1 MTALPTAPSPAASGP
16 SRRAALGI
24 AAGGGIALTALGR
37 ATPAQAAPVHPM
49 SPVLPAVIG
58 DLAKSLDLAS
68 SKEWHLAR
76 RACPAPTKAIVA
88 DIKKLGTTAW
98 IDKQLAWTTISD
110 KTADKLIKKHLSFT
124 TMTAS
129 QLVKASNN
137 EAWRGGKALSISR
150 TIRQVFTKRYLY
162 ESMVDTMADHLY
174 VCADGKAGHLAA
186 WFDWAVIRKH
196 ALGKFSDM
204 LYAAVRHP
212 GLLVY
217 LDNQYNSA
225 DNPNENLGRELLE
238 LHTVGVEDADGNP
251 RYTED
256 DVRSSALLLT
266 GHGIKAWNKL
276 TYKFRPEEHHFGE
289 LTILGKTY
297 PNAEGEGPAT
307 LKAYLYDLAHHRGT
321 AEHIARRLATRFVSD
336 TPSDALVTKL
346 ANVYEAN
353 DTSLAAVLRAL
364 LLSDEFA
371 DEVGSKWRRPQETMA
386 TMIKARRPYTIKT
399 GKGETQTKNLWSI
412 TGTVQWLL
420 YLEGHEP
427 RMWPVVNGYPDKAG
441 AWMGTAALLSS
452 WYSANAR
459 TNWGKD
465 EDWPSKSG
473 SWRTALG
480 LKTGMLAS
488 DAAKKITRDLTGFT
502 WTQEHLD
509 IVVAR
514 LKGDATVDTLTAD
527 QLKYNLGLALDF
539 VFCSPYFKL
548 R

>member
-1 MTALPTAPSPAASGP
+1 
-16 SRRAALGI
+16 
-24 AAGGGIALTALGR
+24 
-37 ATPAQAAPVHPM
+37 M

-58 DLAKSLDLAS
+58 DLAKSLDLTS
-68 SKEWHLAR
+68 TKEWHLAR
-76 RACPAPTKAIVA
+76 RVCPAPTKAIVA
-88 DIKKLGTTAW
+88 QIAELGTTAW
-98 IDKQLAWTTISD
+98 IDKQLNWTKISD

-129 QLVKASNN
+129 QLVKASKN
-137 EAWRGGKALSISR
+137 EAWRGGKALSTSR

-174 VCADGKAGHLAA
+174 VCADGKASDLAA
-186 WFDWAVIRKH
+186 WFDWSVIRKY

-256 DVRSSALLLT
+256 DVRASALLLT
-266 GHGIKAWNKL
+266 GHGYNWQKR
-276 TYKFRPEEHHFGE
+276 TYAFHADQHHFGE
-289 LTILGKTY
+289 LTIMGKTY
-297 PNAEGEGPAT
+297 ANAEGDGPAT
-307 LKAYLYDLAHHRGT
+307 LKAYLRDLAAHRGT
-321 AEHIARRLATRFVSD
+321 AEHIARRLATRYVSD
-336 TPSDALVTKL
+336 TPSTALISKL
-346 ANVYEAN
+346 ADVYEAN
-353 DTSLAAVLRAL
+353 GTSLKAVLRAL

-371 DEVGSKWRRPQETMA
+371 EEVGSKWRRPQETLA
-386 TMIKARRPYTIKT
+386 TMIKARKPYKIKT
-399 GKGETQTKNLWSI
+399 GKNDTQTKNLWNI
-412 TGTVQWLL
+412 TGTAQWLL
-420 YLEGHEP
+420 YLEDHQP

-452 WYSANAR
+452 WYTANAR
-459 TNWGKD
+459 TNWGND

-473 SWRTALG
+473 SWRSALG
-480 LKTGMLAS
+480 LKTGMLAT
-488 DAAKKITRDLTGFT
+488 DAAKKITRDLTGYT
-502 WTQEHLD
+502 WKQEHLD

-514 LKGDATVDTLTAD
+514 LKGDATVETLSAN
-527 QLKYNLGLALDF
+527 QLKYNLGIALDF